1 MRKTPGFH
9 IDVTLCA
16 GRGFRV
22 IIEVMETGRDGTG
35 SGKNLSSV
43 LKIPGQHIYDCFS
56 AGMII
61 EIIRTRWDGTRRGK
75 NLLAVRKIPKH
86 HIDDWFNAGRSVSG

>member
-1 MRKTPGFH
+1 M
-9 IDVTLCA
+9 
-16 GRGFRV
+16 
-22 IIEVMETGRDGTG
+22 IIEVMETGRDGTE

-43 LKIPGQHIYDCFS
+43 LKIRGQHIYDWFS

-75 NLLAVRKIPKH
+75 NLLAVRKVPKH
-86 HIDDWFNAGRSVSG
+86 HIDDWFNAGKSASG

>member
-1 MRKTPGFH
+1 M
-9 IDVTLCA
+9 
-16 GRGFRV
+16 

-43 LKIPGQHIYDCFS
+43 LKIRGQHIYDWFS

-75 NLLAVRKIPKH
+75 NLLAVRKVPKH
-86 HIDDWFNAGRSVSG
+86 HIDDWFNAGKSASG

>member
-1 MRKTPGFH
+1 M
-9 IDVTLCA
+9 
-16 GRGFRV
+16 
-22 IIEVMETGRDGTG
+22 IIEVMETGKNGRG

-43 LKIPGQHIYDCFS
+43 LKIPRQHIYDWFS

-86 HIDDWFNAGRSVSG
+86 HIHDWVSAGKSASG